1 MAICVKDIMTS
12 HVICVS
18 TEDIVTKV
26 DDIFNNNVIHHIP
39 VLSVGGDVVGIISK
53 TDFERISAGLS
64 MFKLTKRDDYNQ
76 ALYRSLRAG
85 EIMTKDAI
93 CISINN
99 SMADAI
105 QVFRKNKVRA
115 LPVLDGNNI
124 KGIVTPYD
132 VMVYFADNCSC
143 R

>member
-1 MAICVKDIMTS
+1 MTS
-12 HVICVS
+12 HVICVN

-26 DDIFNNNVIHHIP
+26 DDIFKNNVIHHIP
-39 VLSVGGDVVGIISK
+39 VLSTDGDVVGIISK
-53 TDFERISAGLS
+53 IDFERISAGLS
-64 MFKLTKRDDYNQ
+64 MFKLTRRDDYNQ

-93 CISINN
+93 CISIDN
-99 SMADAI
+99 SMDDAI